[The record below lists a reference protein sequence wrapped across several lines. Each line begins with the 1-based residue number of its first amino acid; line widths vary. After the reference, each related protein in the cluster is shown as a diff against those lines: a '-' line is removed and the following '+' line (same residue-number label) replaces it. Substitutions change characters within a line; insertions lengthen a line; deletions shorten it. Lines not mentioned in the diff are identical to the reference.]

1 MEQASTLPT
10 KARGRWTAAV
20 SAGFTRFVN
29 QFKKAKRRRKL
40 QALEKK
46 RSHHANPAG
55 SKLLRRF
62 HKAKFGGDSAHT
74 GLAEAA
80 AWYARLGEPK
90 FRQGESQK
98 RINRTPSEWREFG
111 TST

>member
-1 MEQASTLPT
+1 MEQTVIVPT
-10 KARGRWTAAV
+10 KGTGKWTAAV

-40 QALEKK
+40 QAMETKL
-46 RSHHANPAG
+46 SHRENPAG

-74 GLAEAA
+74 GLAEAR
-80 AWYARLGEPK
+80 AWYARLSEPA
-90 FRQGESQK
+90 FRQGESSK
-98 RINRTPSEWREFG
+98 RRGQQLELS
-111 TST
+111 